1 MAQGPNGTDRKLE
14 FPSRAPLEI
23 GFQNVQPP
31 ADAGGDFQIADFETT
46 KRLVL
51 ALERNNFHAMWAGDH
66 LAFAQPILDPMIQ
79 LAQASAISQRLK
91 LGTAVFLLPLRHPAG
106 VAKQVATLD
115 LLSSGRVIFGV
126 GVGGEFP
133 NEFALSGVPVKERGA
148 RLSEGIEVIRKLW
161 SNKPVANAGKFYSFP
176 EVQMLPAPHTPG
188 GPPVWC
194 GGRQEPALR
203 RAGRLAD
210 GWLSYVVTPEQY
222 RAGLEVIARAGAEAE
237 RDLSTFGTGHL
248 LFIRLAK
255 NYESALD
262 YAAKMLS
269 ARYAMDFRKPAKRYC
284 ALGTAEQVASTIRE
298 FYQAG
303 VRHLVVDFIA
313 ERADQIEQIDYFGAD
328 VMPLLADLI
337 QDPPASAE

>member
-1 MAQGPNGTDRKLE
+1 MD
-14 FPSRAPLEI
+14 FPSREPLEI

-51 ALERNNFHAMWAGDH
+51 ALERNGFHAMWAGDH

-133 NEFALSGVPVKERGA
+133 GEFALSGVPVKERGA
-148 RLSEGIEVIRKLW
+148 RLSESIKVLRKLW
-161 SNKPVANAGKFYSFP
+161 SGEPVENAGKFYSFP
-176 EVQMLPAPHTPG
+176 EVQMLPAPYTSG
-188 GPPVWC
+188 GPPIWC

-222 RAGLEVIARAGAEAE
+222 RAGLEVIARAAEETA
-237 RDLSTFGTGHL
+237 RDLSEFGTGHL
-248 LFIRLAK
+248 LFVRLAK
-255 NYESALD
+255 DYESALD
-262 YAAKMLS
+262 YATKMLS
-269 ARYAMDFRKPAKRYC
+269 ARYEMDFTKAAKRYC
-284 ALGTAEQVASTIRE
+284 ALGTAEQVAATIRE
-298 FYQAG
+298 FYEAG

-337 QDPPASAE
+337 QRPLS

>member
-148 RLSEGIEVIRKLW
+148 RLSEGIEVLRKLW
-161 SNKPVANAGKFYSFP
+161 SGKPVANAGKFYSFP

-203 RAGRLAD
+203 RAGRLA
-210 GWLSYVVTPEQY
+210 GV
-222 RAGLEVIARAGAEAE
+222 GLFCRLCRPGAEAE

-313 ERADQIEQIDYFGAD
+313 ERADQIEQIDYYGAD